1 MNAQQLRNSILQE
14 AIEGRLVP
22 QDPNDEPASVLL
34 NRIREEKERL
44 VKEKTIILSKPEK
57 ACKIKDDGEFELP
70 QNWKWAMVNDVC
82 RVFGRIGFRGYTKE
96 DLRES
101 KENAA
106 ISISP
111 SNMVDGSLVLESC
124 TYISEEK
131 YEESPEIKIKEG
143 DILIVKTGS
152 SYGKTSLV
160 RNLPWKST
168 INPQIAA
175 IKDIVINK
183 QFLLYFFQSPYAQS
197 KFNDFVLG
205 TSIPTFSQLNLISM
219 QIPLPPLAE
228 QKRIVAKI
236 EELLPKVEE
245 YGKAQDALD
254 KLNEELPDRLKK
266 SILQEAIAGRLVPQ
280 DPNDEPASV
289 LLDKI
294 RAEKKQLFKEGKL
307 KKKDLEETPISE
319 DEKPFEIPESW
330 EWVRISD
337 ISESFIGLTYKPTDV
352 STNGWIVLRS
362 SNIQEGILD
371 YNDIVKVN
379 VEVSEKLRVRV
390 NDIIICARNGSKK
403 LVGKS
408 ALVRE
413 VNEPTTF
420 GAFMAICRTQF
431 YEYIA
436 KYLLSPL
443 FFQQLRKDS
452 DTTTINQLTQKN
464 FNRYLVPLPPLAE
477 QKRIVAK
484 IEEVFK
490 EIDKLKA

>member
-34 NRIREEKERL
+34 NRIREEKKRL
-44 VKEKTIILSKPEK
+44 V
-57 ACKIKDDGEFELP
+57 
-70 QNWKWAMVNDVC
+70 
-82 RVFGRIGFRGYTKE
+82 
-96 DLRES
+96 
-101 KENAA
+101 
-106 ISISP
+106 
-111 SNMVDGSLVLESC
+111 
-124 TYISEEK
+124 
-131 YEESPEIKIKEG
+131 
-143 DILIVKTGS
+143 
-152 SYGKTSLV
+152 
-160 RNLPWKST
+160 
-168 INPQIAA
+168 
-175 IKDIVINK
+175 
-183 QFLLYFFQSPYAQS
+183 
-197 KFNDFVLG
+197 
-205 TSIPTFSQLNLISM
+205 
-219 QIPLPPLAE
+219 
-228 QKRIVAKI
+228 
-236 EELLPKVEE
+236 
-245 YGKAQDALD
+245 
-254 KLNEELPDRLKK
+254 
-266 SILQEAIAGRLVPQ
+266 
-280 DPNDEPASV
+280 
-289 LLDKI
+289 
-294 RAEKKQLFKEGKL
+294 KEGKL

-452 DTTTINQLTQKN
+452 ATTTINQLTQKN

-484 IEEVFK
+484 IEELLPKVEEYGK
-490 EIDKLKA
+490 AQESLDKLNEELPERLKKSVLQEAIEGRLVPQDPNDEPASALLNRIREEKEQLVKEGKLKKKDLEETPISEGEKPFDIPDSWEWVRHNDLFNISGGSQPPKSVFSPEEKEGYIRLYQIRDYGENPIPVYIPISSASKITHKGDILLARYGGSLGKVFFAEEGAYNVAMAKVEYLFNERLLNHNYLFFYYKCSLYQDLVRGNNRCAQGGFNKEDLGSLLFPLPPLAEQKRIVAKIEEAFRAIDALS